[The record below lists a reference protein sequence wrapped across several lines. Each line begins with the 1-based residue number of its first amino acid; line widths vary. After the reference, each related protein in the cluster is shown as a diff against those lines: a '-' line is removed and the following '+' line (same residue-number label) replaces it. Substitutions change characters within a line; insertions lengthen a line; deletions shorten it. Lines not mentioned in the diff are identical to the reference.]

1 MLEFTEKERAFL
13 SIITNSEHQHISQD
27 SLFKQLVET
36 EIINS
41 DEFKLIKKKLLY
53 SGIIGIVYG
62 NITLENKDIIEFLKN
77 ESS

>member
-36 EIINS
+36 EILNL

-62 NITLENKDIIEFLKN
+62 NITLENKEIIESLKN
-77 ESS
+77 KSS